1 MKWHVKD
8 VELYLQSKEYVDS
21 IIIPLIPIDFGAAMK
36 TTAAMNEY
44 TTIITSELERQF
56 KGRVLLAPSFT
67 YLKQLGAQ
75 HALKN
80 LIDWKNQVSINE
92 TKHIFFLTNDRDWI
106 AYDQELESKLIW
118 IPTLPLEHMEEAHKQ
133 RVVADQIEQI
143 IPDFLEKWK
152 S

>member
-80 LIDWKNQVSINE
+80 LIDWKNQVSISE
-92 TKHIFFLTNDRDWI
+92 TKHIFFLTNERDWI

-118 IPTLPLEHMEEAHKQ
+118 IPTLPLEHMEESHKQ
-133 RVVADQIEQI
+133 RVVANQIEQI

>member
-8 VELYLQSKEYVDS
+8 IELYLQSKEYVDS

-44 TTIITSELERQF
+44 TAIITSELERQF
-56 KGRVLLAPSFT
+56 KGRVLVAPSFT
-67 YLKQLGAQ
+67 YLKQPGTQ
-75 HALKN
+75 HALKS
-80 LIDWKNQVSINE
+80 LIDWKNQACASEI
-92 TKHIFFLTNDRDWI
+92 KHIFFLTNDRDWI
-106 AYDQELESKLIW
+106 PYDQELASKLIW
-118 IPTLPLEHMEEAHKQ
+118 IPTLPLEHMEESHKQ